1 MNLRP
6 CPRLPSAQ
14 LFSDTAEFEPM
25 EFTTS
30 LRQRLAADSTL
41 ALGIKVIS
49 LPLAYLTSLAMARFW
64 GAQGLGTYSLAV
76 YLVTILA
83 VVCRLGLDTGML
95 RFGAKLKAA
104 GQAQDLPGLFWQGL
118 AQVLGLSTLVALAL
132 FLARSWLAQVFH
144 APALPE
150 VLSPVSLALPILVAA
165 AFCGESLR
173 SLGGVRW
180 VVTQQDF
187 LTPLSLLLLVAIW
200 AWVGQDSAKSP
211 AALGLAY
218 LLSGA
223 LGLGFLAIFLRSR
236 LPGSLD
242 RAGGVRLGEL
252 LRYSWPL
259 YLSVLL
265 LAAFGAVDSLVLG
278 LFTTPQEVAYYEAAG
293 RSALLVSLPLMAI
306 NAAVPPLFAELHHQ
320 GRLLELERLAR
331 ASTRW
336 MYYVALPLAL
346 VLVALSPEVLGLF
359 GVGFVNARWALLVLV
374 LAQLV
379 NVACG
384 SVGFLLAMTGHQA
397 TLTRTL
403 ALGSGLGL
411 PLMVAGA
418 ALWGLTGLAVAKGV
432 WLVGINLLMSLG
444 VWRCLSFKVYATGVG
459 WATIYGILG
468 LGLFWLA
475 RPYLGPWVAAA
486 LGGLAYLLLITR
498 TLYQEFANLRLLTL
512 REASR

>member
-1 MNLRP
+1 M
-6 CPRLPSAQ
+6 
-14 LFSDTAEFEPM
+14 D
-25 EFTTS
+25 FTTS
-30 LRQRLAADSTL
+30 IRHRLAADSIL

-49 LPLAYLTSLAMARFW
+49 LPLAYLTSLAIARFW

-76 YLVTILA
+76 YLVAILA

-104 GQAQDLPGLFWQGL
+104 GQAKDLAGLFWQGL
-118 AQVLGLSTLVALAL
+118 GLVLGLSALVALAL
-132 FLARSWLAQVFH
+132 FLARGWLAQIFH

-150 VLSPVSLALPILVAA
+150 VLPLVSLALPILVAA
-165 AFCGESLR
+165 AFCGETLR

-180 VVTQQDF
+180 VVTQQDL
-187 LTPLSLLLLVAIW
+187 LTPFCLLFLVAVW
-200 AWVGQDSAKSP
+200 AWVVQNSSRSP

-218 LLSGA
+218 LLSGT
-223 LGLGFLAIFLRSR
+223 LGLGFLVIFLRSR
-236 LPGSLD
+236 LKGSPD
-242 RAGGVRLGEL
+242 RDGGVRLGEL

-265 LAAFGAVDSLVLG
+265 LVAFGAVDSLVLG
-278 LFTTPQEVAYYEAAG
+278 LFTTPQEVAYYEAAV
-293 RSALLVSLPLMAI
+293 RSALLVSLPLLAI
-306 NAAVPPLFAELHHQ
+306 NAAVPPMFAQLHHQ
-320 GRLLELERLAR
+320 GHLLGLERLAR

-346 VLVALSPEVLGLF
+346 VLVALSPEVMGLF
-359 GVGFVNARWALLVLV
+359 GAGFVNARWALLVLV
-374 LAQLV
+374 LAQLI

-418 ALWGLTGLAVAKGV
+418 ALCGLTALAVAKGL

-444 VWRCLSFKVYATGVG
+444 VWRCLGFKVYATGVG
-459 WATIYGILG
+459 WATFSGILG
-468 LGLFWLA
+468 LGLFWLI
-475 RPYLGPWVAAA
+475 RPCLGPWVAAA

-498 TLYQEFANLRLLTL
+498 TLYQEFADLRLLTL
-512 REASR
+512 GEASR

>member
-1 MNLRP
+1 
-6 CPRLPSAQ
+6 
-14 LFSDTAEFEPM
+14 M
-25 EFTTS
+25 ECTTS